1 MVNQIRGISFAVAL
15 SFASFFAFAGAKDEK
30 LVSITATIE
39 SVDCVSC
46 VRWKGNGDAERIA
59 DRLNATVSS
68 PAAYAGKHIK
78 LVVWNDAP
86 EASQQRW
93 HLPSNVS
100 FTASEEGLAHE
111 HVVLRHSH
119 LLSL

>member
-1 MVNQIRGISFAVAL
+1 MVNQILGVSFAVAL
-15 SFASFFAFAGAKDEK
+15 SFGSIFAFAGAKDEK
-30 LVSITATIE
+30 LVSTTATIE
-39 SVDCVSC
+39 SVDCISC

-68 PAAYAGKHIK
+68 PAA
-78 LVVWNDAP
+78 
-86 EASQQRW
+86 SQQLW

-119 LLSL
+119 LKSL